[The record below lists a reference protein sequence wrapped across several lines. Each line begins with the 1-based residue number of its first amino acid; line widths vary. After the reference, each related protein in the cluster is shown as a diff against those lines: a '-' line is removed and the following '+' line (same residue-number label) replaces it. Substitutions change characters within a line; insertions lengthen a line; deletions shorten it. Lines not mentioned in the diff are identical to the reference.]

1 MNFNLGFGAMESF
14 QENWRYANMGGAQ
27 GYLKG
32 RGEAACPR
40 ESNVAEGRWARL
52 C

>member
-1 MNFNLGFGAMESF
+1 
-14 QENWRYANMGGAQ
+14 MGGAQ

-52 C
+52 CLLDAAECRMPLHLG